1 MDQRTADGL
10 RDPRVGVR
18 TAIRLLEPLAD
29 RPLRGEAFRYWRL
42 LIDDLADF
50 LDAAGNAPHTV
61 VQLRSDRTRDR

>member
-18 TAIRLLEPLAD
+18 TAIRLLERLAD
-29 RPLRGEAFRYWRL
+29 RPLEGEPLRYWRL

-50 LDAAGNAPHTV
+50 LDAAGAAPRTV
-61 VQLRSDRTRDR
+61 VQLRSDKPRDR